1 MDLMYGAYAWEL
13 SQQNQVWPL
22 TNVSDPWRVGCV
34 YRVGR
39 FDTEPLQSIRP
50 CGPVGH
56 HLPRLTSVKER
67 KTSLI
72 FLSSVRPFSFFYRL
86 AVEFISNF
94 KLFQHSCF
102 HAYFPY
108 LTSHFT
114 IQADQQHMF
123 TLGLHSF
130 APAITNRFPLCSND
144 CTYII
149 AQGQR
154 NVVNKT
160 SKTKKNPHQ
169 SSIHQVA
176 AGMGKM

>member
-1 MDLMYGAYAWEL
+1 M
-13 SQQNQVWPL
+13 
-22 TNVSDPWRVGCV
+22 
-34 YRVGR
+34 
-39 FDTEPLQSIRP
+39 
-50 CGPVGH
+50 
-56 HLPRLTSVKER
+56 KER

-160 SKTKKNPHQ
+160 SKTKKTPHQ
-169 SSIHQVA
+169 LHSSGGSWHGENVIPCTVYRLSNALWACGAWVHLGERYSYFYCSSTVMRLTVRARVA
-176 AGMGKM
+176 AWIASVG

>member
-1 MDLMYGAYAWEL
+1 M
-13 SQQNQVWPL
+13 
-22 TNVSDPWRVGCV
+22 
-34 YRVGR
+34 
-39 FDTEPLQSIRP
+39 
-50 CGPVGH
+50 
-56 HLPRLTSVKER
+56 KER

-149 AQGQR
+149 AQGRR

-160 SKTKKNPHQ
+160 SKTKKKP
-169 SSIHQVA
+169 SSITFIRWQLAWGKCDSLHSLSNALWACGAWVHLGERYSYFYCSSTVMRLTVRARVA
-176 AGMGKM
+176 AWIASVG